1 VDPVAPPIVER
12 LGPVELT
19 RRLVDIDSTTGQE
32 GACGRVLA
40 DYLRGRGF
48 TVTEQPVDATRFN
61 VLATLDAPRVTLST
75 HFDCVPPF
83 FPSRLEGTRVYGRG
97 SCDAKG
103 ILASQV
109 AAVEQLRADGVRDVG
124 LLFVVGEERGSDG
137 ALVANELAPP
147 TTRFLINGEPTDN
160 RLGLATRGIYR
171 VRLHTRGRAAH
182 SSYPEL
188 GESAIEKLLDV
199 LVRLRTLPWPDDP
212 DMGRTH
218 YNVGLIDGGVAHN
231 VIPAHAVAEVLFRTV
246 ADTGEVRRILQT
258 IGPGVAIEEVLD
270 AAPVRMHTV
279 PGFETAAF
287 PYMTDI
293 AMLPRWGRPLLYGP
307 GSILVAHTDDEH
319 IEVAHLERAVADY
332 VVLARQL
339 RA

>member
-1 VDPVAPPIVER
+1 MDPVTPFGLV
-12 LGPVELT
+12 GLT

-32 GACGRVLA
+32 AACGRVLA

-61 VLATLDAPRVTLST
+61 VFATLDASHVTLST

-83 FPSRLEGTRVYGRG
+83 FPSRVEGTRVYGRG

-103 ILASQV
+103 ILAAQV
-109 AAVEQLRADGVRDVG
+109 EAVERLRAAGVRDVG

-137 ALVANELAPP
+137 AIVADTLADGTSRYLV
-147 TTRFLINGEPTDN
+147 NGEPTDN

-171 VRLHTRGRAAH
+171 VRLHTHGRAAH

-199 LVRLRTLPWPDDP
+199 LLQLRTLPWPEDP

-218 YNVGLIDGGVAHN
+218 YNIGLIDGGVAHN

-246 ADTGEVRRILQT
+246 GDTGDVRRILQAV
-258 IGPGVAIEEVLD
+258 GPAVTIEEVLEGP
-270 AAPVRMHTV
+270 PVRMHTV

-287 PYMTDI
+287 PFMTDI
-293 AMLPRWGRPLLYGP
+293 AMLPRWGRALLYGP
-307 GSILVAHTDDEH
+307 GSILVAHTDEECID
-319 IEVAHLERAVADY
+319 VAELERAAVDY
-332 VVLARQL
+332 VTLARQL
-339 RA
+339 RG